1 MGVRD
6 NELPPIVRYVIGR
19 VNVTADALSRV
30 PMDEIMDR
38 SEKLKIEQDA
48 LEEGV
53 YAVQTLK
60 GEEEEGTVGSIFER
74 EKWKEEQ
81 KKDRLC

>member
-1 MGVRD
+1 MGRWVLEIM
-6 NELPPIVRYVIGR
+6 NFCPMVRYIIGR

-60 GEEEEGTVGSIFER
+60 DEEEEGKMGSIFES
-74 EKWKEEQ
+74 
-81 KKDRLC
+81 